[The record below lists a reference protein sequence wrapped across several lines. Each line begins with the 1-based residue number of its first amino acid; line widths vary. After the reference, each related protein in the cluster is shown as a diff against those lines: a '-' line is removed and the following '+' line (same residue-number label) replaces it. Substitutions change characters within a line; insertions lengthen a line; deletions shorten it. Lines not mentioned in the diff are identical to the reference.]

1 MILKT
6 FFVPSFLPIHQYLY
20 PSVTILPI
28 QMMGGQVC
36 VKLECVEMFVYSK
49 ARLYSGCTTLDWPVA
64 SLNTQVSGQYAVNL
78 WSTSREI
85 YG

>member
-6 FFVPSFLPIHQYLY
+6 LFVPSFLPIHQYLY

-49 ARLYSGCTTLDWPVA
+49 ARLVA
-64 SLNTQVSGQYAVNL
+64 ALL
-78 WSTSREI
+78 WTDQ
-85 YG
+85 